1 MDKSELI
8 ELMSFLDS
16 KLGSKVYQGL
26 RLNQYATHPRVASL
40 DGEGVE
46 LFNEVYTTLLK
57 TGLGKIKRTKSG
69 ALASGMANGG
79 NMAAWDVVTTSIGV
93 RLTVIV
99 EGWVYVLKVGTFKT
113 EKDPGIYP
121 AQAFMEFKEACMAA
135 GIDLDLYADDNG
147 AEIKKEIPPAP
158 IAMARHMKETDKGLK
173 GANHLDFHSSYPA
186 GLCNKHPE
194 FRKVVEPIYERRKAD
209 PSCKAMLNYAIGC
222 MQSPKEPFKSRWAR
236 LAKDAIEDNMER
248 INDMICRLV
257 TSGREILGINTDGI
271 WYLGEPYHGEG
282 EGEGLGQWR
291 NDHVNCLFRSKTDGS
306 YEFIEDGKYCP
317 VVRGLT
323 TLDRVKPRSEW
334 EWGDIYKG
342 SSLAFEFKEGIGLGL
357 LKGEIHAQ

>member
-8 ELMSFLDS
+8 NLMSFLDS
-16 KLGSKVYQGL
+16 KIGSKVYQGFE
-26 RLNQYATHPRVASL
+26 LNQYATHPCEVGL

-46 LFNEVYTTLLK
+46 LFNEVYKTLLK
-57 TGLGKIKRTKSG
+57 MGLAGIKRTKSG
-69 ALASGMANGG
+69 ALARGMSNWG
-79 NMAAWDVVTTSIGV
+79 NLAAWDVITTSLGV

-99 EGWVYVLKVGTFKT
+99 EGWVYVLKVGTFKM

-121 AQAFMEFKEACMAA
+121 SQAFMAFKEACMEG
-135 GIDLDLYADDNG
+135 GIDLDLYADDKG
-147 AEIKKEIPPAP
+147 KEIKKEIPPAM
-158 IAMARHMKETDKGLK
+158 ISMARHMKETDKGLK

-194 FRKVVEPIYERRKAD
+194 FRKVIEPIYERRKVD

-222 MQSPKEPFKSRWAR
+222 MQSPKEPFKARWSR
-236 LAKDAIEDNMER
+236 LAKDAIQDNMDR

-291 NDHVNCLFRSKTDGS
+291 NDHVNCLFRSKSSGA
-306 YEFIEDGKYCP
+306 YEFIENGKYYA

-342 SSLAFEFKEGIGLGL
+342 SYLAFEFKEGIGLNL
-357 LKGEIHAQ
+357 LKGEIYAQ